1 MIFAGIYFA
10 AKSGRMCAE
19 TIVKNSQQGARM
31 IDEADLMEHLR
42 EWDGNWLGTLFLF
55 CSTFLVSVWVGSG
68 PGTHRSSVKSVLHEF
83 FVSIIR
89 PNIVPDSPISIQLF
103 NH

>member
-1 MIFAGIYFA
+1 MDILNKNNKNLELFSGVEFVFVMFFTGIYFA

-42 EWDGNWLGTLFLF
+42 EWDGNWLGTHVLFL
-55 CSTFLVSVWVGSG
+55 LPSG
-68 PGTHRSSVKSVLHEF
+68 KLT
-83 FVSIIR
+83 
-89 PNIVPDSPISIQLF
+89 
-103 NH
+103 